1 MTVEFAKAVEE
12 KQAATRFP
20 GGPVPSLMDR
30 VAGLQQRTS
39 RAATGVRVRS
49 NAELADR
56 AERIDAEIAKVR
68 GRAQTTDGSVI
79 LETNP
84 YGSITNLHLSSHVTS
99 VEPSRLAAVITE
111 LHRRAYEEAKALG
124 ADVFLAIRDRATP
137 TPAGVPPSPSD
148 QWEDVTPIRYTSSI

>member
-1 MTVEFAKAVEE
+1 MIVEFATAGEE
-12 KQAATRFP
+12 NQAATQSP
-20 GGPVPSLMDR
+20 GGPVPGIWIGLRDCNDVR
-30 VAGLQQRTS
+30 AGLQR
-39 RAATGVRVRS
+39 GVRVRS

-99 VEPSRLAAVITE
+99 VEPSRLAVVITE

-124 ADVFLAIRDRATP
+124 AEVFQAIRDRPTS
-137 TPAGVPPSPSD
+137 TPADVPSSPSD
-148 QWEDVTPIRYTSSI
+148 QWEDVAPVRYTSSI